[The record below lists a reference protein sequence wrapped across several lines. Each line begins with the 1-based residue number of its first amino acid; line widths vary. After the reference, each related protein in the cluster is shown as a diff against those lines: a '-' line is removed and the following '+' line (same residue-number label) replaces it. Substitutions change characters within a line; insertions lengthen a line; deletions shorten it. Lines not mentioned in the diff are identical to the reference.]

1 MQFDLYYSSSISPTA
16 IKLVKGDTK
25 RQTQHKHIV
34 TTKIATYESYKSV
47 KRIVVILMIIII
59 MKWGGCNSYVV
70 ICSEIKIIVAIDN
83 NIF

>member
-1 MQFDLYYSSSISPTA
+1 MQVDLYYSSNISPTA

-34 TTKIATYESYKSV
+34 TTTIATYESHKSV

-59 MKWGGCNSYVV
+59 MK
-70 ICSEIKIIVAIDN
+70 
-83 NIF
+83 